1 MGFLFVFIAV
11 AFNMVKSYG
20 SKRISKRMEDL
31 SVAVDVSLV
40 RNTLCAVIGAVIVA
54 SMGLGSFT
62 LPPIGWL
69 ICTTAGVS
77 IGANYVVWVLVLRA
91 GVYVF
96 ANAANTASF
105 ILPALCGVLF
115 WEESLSLYRGLAI
128 VLILTAMLFMGRY
141 QTEMS
146 GRVSIK
152 HIVLLLLTFLTQGMS
167 MATQKWFTE
176 ELPNV
181 SVHVYTFYSLMISA
195 LLLLVASFLMP
206 QKPGL
211 VVRGKRVKKL
221 MAWVSVMAVCFY
233 VVTFFQTKASA
244 ALGAVVTYPINNGA
258 CLIAGNVMA
267 WLCFSEKPTK
277 NSIVGMILVFSAL
290 MLARL

>member
-20 SKRISKRMEDL
+20 SKSISKHTADI
-31 SVAVDVSLV
+31 SVAVDVSLL
-40 RNTLCAVIGAVIVA
+40 RNFLCALIGAAIVA
-54 SMGLGSFT
+54 VLGVDSFI
-62 LPPIGWL
+62 LPPIGLL
-69 ICTTAGVS
+69 ICTTAGVA
-77 IGANYVVWVLVLRA
+77 IGAGYVVWVLVLRT

-105 ILPALCGVLF
+105 IIPALCGLLF
-115 WEESLSLYRGLAI
+115 WKEALSLYQGLAI
-128 VLILTAMLFMGRY
+128 LIILAAMLFMGRY
-141 QTEMS
+141 QSEMS
-146 GRVSIK
+146 GKISFK
-152 HIVLLLLTFLTQGMS
+152 HIVLLVLTFLTEGTS

-181 SVHVYTFYSLMISA
+181 SVNVYTFYA
-195 LLLLVASFLMP
+195 LLISVIILIIFSSLAP
-206 QKPGL
+206 QTPKIGER
-211 VVRGKRVKKL
+211 VKRVKGL
-221 MAWVSVMAVCFY
+221 GVWIAVMAICFY

-244 ALGAVVTYPINNGA
+244 MLGAVIAYPLNKGMALVCANI
-258 CLIAGNVMA
+258 MA